1 MLAISTGGVT
11 LGINAFFVLV
21 EADVSAGLPGF
32 TIVGLAESAVKE
44 SRERVK
50 AAIKNSGYPF
60 PTQKIIL
67 NLAPADMKKEGTSL
81 DLPIAA
87 ALLCISGVIKQEI
100 LKDYV
105 LAGELSLDGRLR
117 PTRGILPLTIGVSKA
132 KRFKGIIVPKENAKE
147 AAVVQG
153 IDVFPVSS
161 LSEMVA
167 FLRAEKK
174 ISPININI
182 DSLFEEEGDN
192 QLDFYDVIGQEQA
205 KRALEVAASGG
216 HNVLMT
222 GPPGSGKTML
232 ARRLPTILPPLTYEE
247 AIETTTVYSVA
258 GLLDNNKAL
267 ITKRPFR
274 SPHHSISD
282 AGLIGGG
289 TVPKPGEV
297 SLAHNGVLFLDELPE
312 FRKNVLE
319 CLRQPLEDGVVT
331 ISRVSLTLT
340 FPARMTLI
348 CSQNPCP
355 CGHLGDPRHPCTC
368 HPIQIQRYRD
378 KISGPLLDRIDIH
391 IEVPAVEYKD
401 LTTQR
406 RGEDS
411 NTIRKRVK
419 RCREIQINRF
429 KGTKIYCNAQ
439 MGPEEIRKYC
449 KLSEDTSRFLGIA
462 AQKLALSARAYHRI
476 LKIARTIADL
486 SGSKDIEIEHL
497 AEALQYRGL
506 DKKAA

>member
-1 MLAISTGGVT
+1 MLSTSTGGVT

-50 AAIKNSGYPF
+50 SAIKNSGYPF

-87 ALLCISGVIKQEI
+87 ALLCVSGVIKQDI
-100 LKDYV
+100 LKKFV

-117 PTRGILPLTIGVSKA
+117 PTRGILPLTMGAAHSNK
-132 KRFKGIIVPKENAKE
+132 FKGIIVPKENANE

-153 IDVFPVSS
+153 IDVFAVSN
-161 LSEMVA
+161 LSELVG
-167 FLRAEKK
+167 FLRGELEIPPTKLD
-174 ISPININI
+174 IN
-182 DSLFEEEGDN
+182 SLFEDETDEHI
-192 QLDFYDVIGQEQA
+192 DFYDVIGQEQA

-216 HNVLMT
+216 HNILMT

-258 GLLDNNKAL
+258 GLLDSNKAL

-340 FPARMTLI
+340 FPARMTLV

-368 HPIQIQRYRD
+368 HPRQIQRYRD
-378 KISGPLLDRIDIH
+378 KISGPLLDRIDLH

-411 NTIRKRVK
+411 KTIRERVK
-419 RCREIQINRF
+419 NCRKIQTNRF
-429 KGTKIYCNAQ
+429 KGTSIYCNAQ
-439 MGPEEIRKYC
+439 MGPEQIRKYC
-449 KLSEDTSRFLGIA
+449 NLSKGASNFLGVA

-486 SGSKDIEIEHL
+486 AGSKNIEVEHV
-497 AEALQYRGL
+497 AEAVQYRGF